1 MLTPQAFSMPRQ
13 VSKPEEGL
21 PVHNAARTIGAFL
34 QATKTAY
41 AELVSDYVSGAI
53 KTTRGRVAFA
63 VVILA
68 IALSTGFRIIG
79 SAFTEQEPLARV
91 LLVWA
96 AALWLFGFGHSAG
109 IVLKPVLQR
118 DQR

>member
-1 MLTPQAFSMPRQ
+1 VRD
-13 VSKPEEGL
+13 
-21 PVHNAARTIGAFL
+21 AARFVGAFL

-53 KTTRGRVAFA
+53 KTSRGRVALA
-63 VVILA
+63 LVILA

-79 SAFTEQEPLARV
+79 SAFTQPEPIARV

-109 IVLKPVLQR
+109 IILKPVLQR
-118 DQR
+118 EQR